1 MRGNRL
7 PRYIVF
13 GVVLFLIFYFV
24 QTFFGLPSNA
34 SALAAV
40 ILAFIISAY
49 IMWKR

>member
-7 PRYIVF
+7 PRYILF
-13 GVVLFLIFYFV
+13 GAVLFVIFYLI
-24 QTFFGLPSNA
+24 QIYFGLPNIS
-34 SALAAV
+34 SALAAG